1 MGSHYFKNDNNVKSE
16 ERIIRFHFK
25 EKVFELFSDNGVFSK
40 NGLDEGSNILIDYI
54 LKLPLNGRVLDMGCG
69 YGPIGLTLASFFEN
83 CFIDMYDINER
94 AVNLAKKNQ
103 QKLGLNNVEIG
114 VSNGFENV
122 KNNYNYIFINPPIR
136 AGKQVI
142 YKMFDDSFNS
152 LCNGGFLVIVIR
164 KSHGAPSA
172 QKKLLEL
179 FGNCEI
185 KEKNK
190 GYYILQS
197 IKNSVY

>member
-1 MGSHYFKNDNNVKSE
+1 MGSHYFKNDNTVKSE
-16 ERIIRFHFK
+16 ERLIRFHFK
-25 EKVFELFSDNGVFSK
+25 GKAFELFSDNGVFSK
-40 NGLDEGSNILIDYI
+40 NGLDEGSNILIEYI
-54 LKLPLNGRVLDMGCG
+54 LKLPLSGRLLDMGCG
-69 YGPIGLTLASFFEN
+69 IGPIGLTLATFFEN
-83 CFIDMYDINER
+83 AFIDMFDINER

-103 QKLGLNNVEIG
+103 QKLGVNNVEIG
-114 VSNGFENV
+114 VSDGFENA
-122 KNNYNYIFINPPIR
+122 KKDYNYIFINPPIR

-142 YKMFDDSFNS
+142 YKMFDDSFES
-152 LCNGGFLVIVIR
+152 LSAGGTLVIVIR

-172 QKKLLEL
+172 QKKLTEL

-197 IKNSVY
+197 IKNNV

>member
-1 MGSHYFKNDNNVKSE
+1 MGSHYFLNDDSVKSE

-25 EKVFELFSDNGVFSK
+25 NKEFELFSDNGVFSK
-40 NGLDEGSNILIDYI
+40 NGLDEGSNILINYI
-54 LKLPLNGRVLDMGCG
+54 LKLPLSGRILDMGCG
-69 YGPIGLTLASFFEN
+69 YGPIGLTLATFFEDAQ
-83 CFIDMYDINER
+83 IDMFDINER
-94 AVNLAKKNQ
+94 AVSLSHKNK
-103 QKLGLNNVEIG
+103 QKLGVKNVEIG
-114 VSNGFENV
+114 ISDGFSNV

-142 YKMFDDSFNS
+142 YKMFDDSFNT
-152 LCNGGFLVIVIR
+152 LFNGGSLVIVIR

-172 QKKLLEL
+172 QKKLSEL

-197 IKNSVY
+197 IKNCV

>member
-1 MGSHYFKNDNNVKSE
+1 MGSHYFKNDNTVKSE
-16 ERIIRFHFK
+16 ERLIRFHFNGK
-25 EKVFELFSDNGVFSK
+25 AFELFSDNGVFSK
-40 NGLDEGSNILIDYI
+40 NGLDEGSNILIEYI
-54 LKLPLNGRVLDMGCG
+54 LKMPLNGRLLDMGCG
-69 YGPIGLTLASFFEN
+69 YGPIGLTLATFFRDS
-83 CFIDMYDINER
+83 FIDMFDIHER

-103 QKLGLNNVEIG
+103 QKLGIENVEIG
-114 VSNGFENV
+114 VSDGFENV
-122 KNNYNYIFINPPIR
+122 KNSYNFIFINPPIR

-152 LCNGGFLVIVIR
+152 LCSGGSLVIVIR

-172 QKKLLEL
+172 QKKLTEL

-197 IKNSVY
+197 IKNNV

>member
-1 MGSHYFKNDNNVKSE
+1 MGSHYFKNDNTVKSE
-16 ERIIRFHFK
+16 ERFIRFHFK

-40 NGLDEGSNILIDYI
+40 NGLDEGSNILIEFI
-54 LKLPLNGRVLDMGCG
+54 LKMPLYGRILDMGCG
-69 YGPIGLTLASFFEN
+69 YGPIGLTLATFFEN
-83 CFIDMYDINER
+83 AYIDMFDINER
-94 AVNLAKKNQ
+94 AVNLAIKNQ
-103 QKLGLNNVEIG
+103 QKLGIRNAQIG

-122 KNNYNYIFINPPIR
+122 NITYDFIFINPPIR

-142 YKMFDDSFNS
+142 YKMFEDSFNS
-152 LCNGGFLVIVIR
+152 LCLDGNLVIVIR

-172 QKKLLEL
+172 QKKLIEI

-197 IKNSVY
+197 TKIGV